1 MGLLYTIYQSVQ
13 DGHEREREAS
23 DVLSG
28 QEEAA
33 DIPVSLVH
41 LLANPIGRAAG
52 ENKGTA

>member
-13 DGHEREREAS
+13 DGQEREREAS
-23 DVLSG
+23 DDLSG
-28 QEEAA
+28 QEEAG